1 MSNYKNAMRRM
12 RKYAAEVKKNYDSRG
27 RELDKLKELKGSP
40 FYDRQEEEINRKIEA
55 ERIRLG
61 KSVKKDMTA
70 ILEDMRENVN
80 RRITKAPTPEISACL
95 SILGQLESLTPTEV
109 SLYAQQ
115 MADCPLAM
123 RRLNEIAEKHE
134 IRIRVPDI
142 EEMLRAVD
150 VLEGNFATFIGGY
163 TGDIDKA
170 PTSVRQLYQYFQGD
184 EDYTGTPAK
193 STDNADAAFWRDIVQ
208 IGTPAMLDSEAAT
221 GETVKAELFFK
232 DLDGLLAYMDKQTAG
247 LEGQEREDKQNK
259 IIAECPAEYGGIYR
273 HYKATGAKLPLNS
286 DEDKP

>member
-1 MSNYKNAMRRM
+1 MMSNYKNAMRRM

-61 KSVKKDMTA
+61 ESVKKDMIA
-70 ILEDMRENVN
+70 IVEDMRENVSK
-80 RRITKAPTPEISACL
+80 RITKAPTSEISACL

-109 SLYAQQ
+109 TLYARQ

-123 RRLNEIAEKHE
+123 RRLNEIAGKHE

-142 EEMLRAVD
+142 EEMLRAVE
-150 VLEGNFATFIGGY
+150 VLEGNFAAFISGY
-163 TGDIDKA
+163 TGDIGKA
-170 PTSVRQLYQYFQGD
+170 PASVQRLYQYFQGD
-184 EDYTGTPAK
+184 EDYLNTPAK
-193 STDNADAAFWRDIVQ
+193 STDNADTAFWRDIVQ

-221 GETVKAELFFK
+221 GETIKAELFFK
-232 DLDGLLAYMDKQTAG
+232 DLDGLLVYMEKRTEG
-247 LEGQEREDKQNK
+247 LEGQEQEEEKNK
-259 IIAECPAEYGGIYR
+259 ILSECPTEYGGIYR
-273 HYKATGAKLPLNS
+273 HYKATGSKLRG
-286 DEDKP
+286 